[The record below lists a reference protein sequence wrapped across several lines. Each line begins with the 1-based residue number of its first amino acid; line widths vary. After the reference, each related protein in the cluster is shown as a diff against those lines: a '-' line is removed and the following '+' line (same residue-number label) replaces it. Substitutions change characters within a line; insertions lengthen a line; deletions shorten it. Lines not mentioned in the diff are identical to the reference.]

1 MTSAQL
7 LAPSLAAGLVTAG
20 LGIGTIT
27 APGVAEA
34 SGLRSTV
41 SPVAAPAETAG
52 IKNFSAGI
60 KNFSCSVFF
69 FLLPGRTENANYR
82 LCGLSSDAPGPAR
95 QNLKVAGVF
104 GI

>member
-1 MTSAQL
+1 MTFAQL
-7 LAPSLAAGLVTAG
+7 LAPSLAAGLVTAS

-52 IKNFSAGI
+52 IKNFS
-60 KNFSCSVFF
+60 CSVFF

-82 LCGLSSDAPGPAR
+82 LCGLSSAAPSPAR
-95 QNLKVAGVF
+95 QNLKVAAVF

>member
-1 MTSAQL
+1 MTFAQL

-34 SGLRSTV
+34 SGLRSAV
-41 SPVAAPAETAG
+41 RPVAAPVETAG
-52 IKNFSAGI
+52 IKNFG
-60 KNFSCSVFF
+60 CSVFF
-69 FLLPGRTENANYR
+69 FLVPGRTEYANYR
-82 LCGLSSDAPGPAR
+82 LCGMSAAPSPAR
-95 QNLKVAGVF
+95 QNLKVAAVF